1 MGKEQVANS
10 VGAFDDEGAFCLSSP
25 LIFEE
30 SSNARGLRARYGRDG
45 RRHARMRYQ
54 SAPVI
59 DAYGRM
65 PPLPLES
72 VGREPSPA

>member
-1 MGKEQVANS
+1 LS
-10 VGAFDDEGAFCLSSP
+10 SLLIFDEGA
-25 LIFEE
+25 
-30 SSNARGLRARYGRDG
+30 NARGLRARYSRDG
-45 RRHARMRYQ
+45 RRHAGVRNR

-72 VGREPSPA
+72 FGREPLPA